1 MSSHHFAAPRLSFRF
16 FPIWR
21 RHFLVWRK
29 VATTSVIGHIADP
42 MIYLLGLG
50 YGLGSLLPQMGGT
63 SYMVFLAAGTVCYS
77 TMNSASFEAL
87 YSGFSRM
94 HEQRTWEAIM
104 NTPVTL
110 DDIVVAEIL
119 WAASKSV
126 MSGATV
132 VLVIWLLGLSHSVLS
147 LGLLPLALLVG
158 LCFASIGM
166 IMTALA
172 PAYDFFMYYFTL
184 VVTPMMLLCGV
195 FFPVSQLPHEA
206 HDATLIIHGEQD
218 ELISLKTVRQFYA
231 QLQEPKEFVEI
242 DRTTHLFEGQASEVG
257 DALEEL
263 LKDFSCTSR

>member
-1 MSSHHFAAPRLSFRF
+1 MAAHHYAPPRLSFRF
-16 FPIWR
+16 YPIWR

-119 WAASKSV
+119 WAASKSL

-132 VLVIWLLGLSHSVLS
+132 VLVIWLLGLSHSILS

-195 FFPVSQLPHEA
+195 FFPVAQLPPFWQGVAQALPLTHA
-206 HDATLIIHGEQD
+206 VNIARPLIIGNVPEGLMLHIAVLLGYT
-218 ELISLKTVRQFYA
+218 LLGFYVSLV
-231 QLQEPKEFVEI
+231 
-242 DRTTHLFEGQASEVG
+242 LFRRRLS
-257 DALEEL
+257 
-263 LKDFSCTSR
+263 K